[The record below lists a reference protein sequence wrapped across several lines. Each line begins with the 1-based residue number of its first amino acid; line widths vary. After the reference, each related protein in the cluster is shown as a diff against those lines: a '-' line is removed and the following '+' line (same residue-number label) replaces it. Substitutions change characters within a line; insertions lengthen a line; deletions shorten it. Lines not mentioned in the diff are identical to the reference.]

1 MKALKQSH
9 LSGSSEPPVATYAS
23 PWRTAS
29 ERERQREIK
38 RLAVLQA
45 AAQLFNERGFH
56 ATSLDDVAARL
67 KVSKPTV
74 YYYVKNKED
83 ILLQC
88 VRQGLQMTLDEIEAS
103 RRAGG
108 QAIDQL
114 IACMQVYGRMVT
126 MDFGMCLIRV
136 GDEGLTP
143 DSRAQLRQLKSA
155 IDTEFRQL
163 VVAGMKE
170 EH

>member
-1 MKALKQSH
+1 
-9 LSGSSEPPVATYAS
+9 
-23 PWRTAS
+23 
-29 ERERQREIK
+29 
-38 RLAVLQA
+38 
-45 AAQLFNERGFH
+45 
-56 ATSLDDVAARL
+56 
-67 KVSKPTV
+67 
-74 YYYVKNKED
+74 
-83 ILLQC
+83 
-88 VRQGLQMTLDEIEAS
+88 
-103 RRAGG
+103 
-108 QAIDQL
+108 
-114 IACMQVYGRMVT
+114 MVT